1 MLNFLLFCFIF
12 SGSGFMISG
21 RRVLT
26 NAHCVEHHTQVEF
39 WVGDEIIGHMGFSFR
54 LDFNVQSCS

>member
-1 MLNFLLFCFIF
+1 MKAENTEHTYLLNSLMFCFIF

-26 NAHCVEHHTQVEF
+26 NAHCVEHHTQV
-39 WVGDEIIGHMGFSFR
+39 
-54 LDFNVQSCS
+54 DFLG